1 MESTRISNTEGQQKI
16 IESPSMIRYNQFNVA
31 KQIINDLCVIENM
44 YEDMYEAENRF
55 KELKNENLFQGK
67 YSSAERVMKKRL
79 QDMQEVLEEDPD
91 ENGTK
96 KFYSAFSTCI
106 NHYNMIKEKE
116 DGGKNNNFETK

>member
-1 MESTRISNTEGQQKI
+1 MESTRISNAVGQQKI
-16 IESPSMIRYNQFNVA
+16 IESPSMIRYNQFNIA

-44 YEDMYEAENRF
+44 YEDMYEAENRY

-79 QDMQEVLEEDPD
+79 KDMQTVLENDPD

-96 KFYSAFSTCI
+96 EFYSAFSTCI
-106 NHYNMIKEKE
+106 NHYNMIKERE
-116 DGGKNNNFETK
+116 NGRANNNFEAK